1 MRVRFLVIT
10 DSRRFASLCRKT
22 LGDAGFGAEDFFAC
36 DLKNGR
42 KSVISVSPDFIL
54 LDVDGGENME
64 EYIIRLVPRY
74 SVPLIVCTALQNN
87 KYPMMQ
93 AGAIDVV
100 YKPVDDGA
108 DMERFSVRLVN
119 SVKRLVEVKALERAH
134 TPAVNMS
141 QVIAIGGSAGSTEA
155 LRTVLKGL
163 RKDIPPVVAALHM
176 PEGYTAIY
184 AKQLDA
190 ESEHTVVEAKTG
202 QYLSPGM
209 VIVAAGNRHLRLFRD
224 KKGYFVTSEPGVK
237 VSGHCPSVDVLFDSV
252 AYCAKENAIGVILT
266 GMGSDGAEGMLN
278 MKKMGAYNIGQDE
291 ESSVVYGMPKTA
303 FEKGAV
309 TKQCPLEDIADE
321 IHRHLGGCV
330 TSLSEPHL

>member
-1 MRVRFLVIT
+1 MSVRFLVIT
-10 DSRRFASLCRKT
+10 DNRRFASLCRKV
-22 LGDAGFGAEDFFAC
+22 LGEAGFSVDDFFASE
-36 DLKNGR
+36 LKTGR
-42 KSVISVSPDFIL
+42 NSVISVSPDFIL
-54 LDVDGGENME
+54 LDVDGGENMA

-74 SVPLIVCTALQNN
+74 SVPLIVCTALHNN

-100 YKPVDDGA
+100 YKPTDGGT

-119 SVKRLVEVKALERAH
+119 SVKRLVAAKALAKVH
-134 TPAVNMS
+134 TPAVNLS
-141 QVIAIGGSAGSTEA
+141 QVIAIGGSTGSTEA
-155 LRTVLKGL
+155 LKTVLKGL
-163 RKDIPPVVAALHM
+163 HKDIPPVVAALHM

-190 ESEHTVVEAKTG
+190 ETEHTVVEAKTG
-202 QYLSPGM
+202 LYLRPGM
-209 VIVAAGNRHLRLFRD
+209 VIIAAGSRHLRLFRD

-237 VSGHCPSVDVLFDSV
+237 VSGHCPSVNVLFDSV

-291 ESSVVYGMPKTA
+291 ESSVVYGMPKMA
-303 FEKGAV
+303 FENGAV
-309 TKQCPLEDIADE
+309 TKQCPLDGIADE
-321 IHRHLGGCV
+321 IHRRLDFGA
-330 TSLSEPHL
+330 

>member
-1 MRVRFLVIT
+1 MSVRILVIT
-10 DSRRFASLCRKT
+10 DNRRFASLCGKV
-22 LGDAGFGAEDFFAC
+22 LGEAGFCADDLFAS

-54 LDVDGGENME
+54 LDVDCGENMA

-74 SVPLIVCTALQNN
+74 SVPLIVCTALHNN

-100 YKPVDDGA
+100 YKPADGGA
-108 DMERFSVRLVN
+108 DIEKFSAGLVN
-119 SVKRLVEVKALERAH
+119 SVKRLEAAKPLARTH
-134 TPAVNMS
+134 TPAVNLS
-141 QVIAIGGSAGSTEA
+141 QVIAVGGSTGSTEA

-163 RKDIPPVVAALHM
+163 RKDIPPVVAVLHM

-190 ESEHTVVEAKTG
+190 ETGHTVVEAKTG
-202 QYLSPGM
+202 QYLRPGM
-209 VIVAAGNRHLRLFRD
+209 VIIAAGGRHLRLFRD
-224 KKGYFVTSEPGVK
+224 KKGYFVTSEPGVR

-252 AYCAKENAIGVILT
+252 AYCAKENAVGVILT

-303 FEKGAV
+303 FENGAV
-309 TKQCPLEDIADE
+309 TKQCPLEEIADE
-321 IHRHLGGCV
+321 IHRRLDSGA
-330 TSLSEPHL
+330 